1 MKRIRRGEVFWIDPG
16 PIVGDERAGRLP
28 WLVVSHDVFN
38 DRSGT
43 AMALAVTSAEP
54 SAGKTT
60 CAANLALVLARTSL
74 SRVLLVDANLRRPG
88 VADLFG
94 FDPADSLMVKLLRS
108 EDATPPYPVATVSRV
123 SLQLAALPP
132 AIAQGKQLDRAL
144 FAEAM
149 RSLRAAYDYV
159 VIDTA
164 SALETA
170 DVHSATQS
178 ADGVVLVARAGRS
191 RAGAV
196 RRTVEQ
202 LEPATVLG
210 TVLIEN

>member
-1 MKRIRRGEVFWIDPG
+1 MKRSWVSAD
-16 PIVGDERAGRLP
+16 
-28 WLVVSHDVFN
+28 WLV
-38 DRSGT
+38 
-43 AMALAVTSAEP
+43 
-54 SAGKTT
+54 
-60 CAANLALVLARTSL
+60 
-74 SRVLLVDANLRRPG
+74 
-88 VADLFG
+88 
-94 FDPADSLMVKLLRS
+94 
-108 EDATPPYPVATVSRV
+108 TP
-123 SLQLAALPP
+123 Q
-132 AIAQGKQLDRAL
+132 
-144 FAEAM
+144 AM